1 MTGFPGRRPTSDRL
15 PQHLMEVSFSTN
27 SLSFSPHSIPPKKPC
42 PPYRVARI
50 KRKVRVDSDQSYSRC
65 LPGLC
70 TFACRLRVS
79 KSQQVDKLAGLGG
92 ERVIACLLQSVTKN
106 TFCFLNAAS
115 NMIKKAATRS
125 SSEKAASTMMVSHA
139 NARNGHCNGSKM
151 LSSAQ

>member
-1 MTGFPGRRPTSDRL
+1 MNKEREGRGEGGRAGG
-15 PQHLMEVSFSTN
+15 H
-27 SLSFSPHSIPPKKPC
+27 
-42 PPYRVARI
+42 
-50 KRKVRVDSDQSYSRC
+50 RC
-65 LPGLC
+65 RGRG
-70 TFACRLRVS
+70 FACILHRVT
-79 KSQQVDKLAGLGG
+79 Q
-92 ERVIACLLQSVTKN
+92 N